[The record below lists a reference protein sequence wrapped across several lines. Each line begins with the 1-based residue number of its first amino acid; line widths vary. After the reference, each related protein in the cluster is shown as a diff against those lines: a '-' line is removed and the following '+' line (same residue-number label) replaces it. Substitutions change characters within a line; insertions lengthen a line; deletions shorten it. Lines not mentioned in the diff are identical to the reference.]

1 MSDITS
7 DIRAAISTVSEAPPE
22 PVVETPASEAAPPPE
37 AEVQA
42 APPSTD
48 EDKAKGEGRP
58 RGPDGKFIK
67 TEAEKAAEAAAP
79 ALAPTEAPKEAAPAT
94 PEVKVPK
101 APQSWKPAAR
111 EEWAKTPPA
120 IREEVLRRE
129 AEIQRVMQESSDARQ
144 GFQRVREAI
153 QPFEQMIRAEG
164 GEPVQAIQG
173 LLQTAYALRTA
184 PPQHKA
190 QMIANMV
197 RSFLPGREG
206 LELLDAA
213 LTPGAAQPQMAAP
226 PMPQQPMRDPRV
238 DQMLAQQQAQAQARA
253 QAALAEVQG
262 EEFFEDVREDMADII
277 EAGRKRGLDI
287 DLRSAYNRAIRVNP
301 DVAKVIE
308 QREAAQR
315 ATSTGATQRKA
326 AASSVRS
333 TPAAPPVG
341 GGEKDLREII
351 RAQLE
356 GT

>member
-1 MSDITS
+1 MSDITE
-7 DIRAAISTVSEAPPE
+7 DLRAAIDTVTAE
-22 PVVETPASEAAPPPE
+22 PAETPAPEAAPPPE
-37 AEVQA
+37 VEVQVD
-42 APPSTD
+42 PPSTA
-48 EDKAKGEGRP
+48 EDKATGEGRP

-67 TEAEKAAEAAAP
+67 TDAEIKAEAAAP
-79 ALAPTEAPKEAAPAT
+79 TPAPTEAKPVETAPT

-101 APQSWKPAAR
+101 APQSWKAVAR
-111 EEWAKTPPA
+111 EEWAKAPPA

-129 AEIQRVMQESSDARQ
+129 AEIQRVMQESADSRQ
-144 GFQRVREAI
+144 GFQRVKEAI

-164 GEPVQAIQG
+164 GEPIQAIQG

-197 RSFLPGREG
+197 RSFLPGKEG

-213 LTPGAAQPQMAAP
+213 LTPGAHQPQVAHQP
-226 PMPQQPMRDPRV
+226 VPQQPMLDPRV
-238 DQMLAQQQAQAQARA
+238 DQMLAQQRAAAQQRAQAQ
-253 QAALAEVQG
+253 LAEVQG

-277 EAGRKRGLDI
+277 EAHRKRGVDI

-315 ATSTGATQRKA
+315 ATSNGATQRKA

-333 TPAAPPVG
+333 TPAASPVV

-351 RAQLE
+351 RAQME

>member
-7 DIRAAISTVSEAPPE
+7 DIRAAITTVSEEPAPAP
-22 PVVETPASEAAPPPE
+22 VETPAPEAAPPPD

-42 APPSTD
+42 VTPSTD

-58 RGPDGKFIK
+58 RGPDGKFLPK
-67 TEAEKAAEAAAP
+67 EGEPVAAAP
-79 ALAPTEAPKEAAPAT
+79 TAPTEPAKEAAPVA

-111 EEWAKTPPA
+111 EEWAKAPPA

-129 AEIQRVMQESSDARQ
+129 AEVQRVMQESSEARQ
-144 GFQRVREAI
+144 GFQRVKEAI
-153 QPFEQMIRAEG
+153 QPFEQMIRTEG

-213 LTPGAAQPQMAAP
+213 LTPGAAQPQMAQP
-226 PMPQQPMRDPRV
+226 QMPQQPMRDPRV
-238 DQMLAQQQAQAQARA
+238 DQMLAAQQQQAQLRA
-253 QAALAEVQG
+253 QTALAEVQG

-287 DLRSAYNRAIRVNP
+287 DLRSAYNRAVRVNP

-315 ATSTGATQRKA
+315 ATQNGATQRKA
-326 AASSVRS
+326 AATSVRS
-333 TPAAPPVG
+333 NPASPPVG
-341 GGEKDLREII
+341 GNEKDLREII
-351 RAQLE
+351 RAQME

>member
-1 MSDITS
+1 MSDITE
-7 DIRAAISTVSEAPPE
+7 DLRAAIDTVATE
-22 PVVETPASEAAPPPE
+22 PTPAPEAAPPPE
-37 AEVQA
+37 TEVQA
-42 APPSTD
+42 ATPSVS
-48 EDKAKGEGRP
+48 EDKATGEGRP

-67 TEAEKAAEAAAP
+67 TDAEIKAEAKAVEPAP
-79 ALAPTEAPKEAAPAT
+79 APTEAKPVEPTPT

-101 APQSWKPAAR
+101 APQSWKAVAR
-111 EEWAKTPPA
+111 EEWAKAPPA

-129 AEIQRVMQESSDARQ
+129 AEIQRVMQESADSRQ
-144 GFQRVREAI
+144 GYQKVKEAI

-164 GEPVQAIQG
+164 GEPIQAIQG

-197 RSFLPGREG
+197 RSFLPGKEG

-213 LTPGAAQPQMAAP
+213 LTPGAHQPQVAHQP
-226 PMPQQPMRDPRV
+226 IPQQPMLDPRV
-238 DQMLAQQQAQAQARA
+238 DQMLAQQRAAAQQRAQAQ
-253 QAALAEVQG
+253 LAEVQG

-277 EAGRKRGLDI
+277 EAHRKRGVDI

-315 ATSTGATQRKA
+315 ATSNGATQRKA

-333 TPAAPPVG
+333 TPAASPVV

-351 RAQLE
+351 RAQME

>member
-7 DIRAAISTVSEAPPE
+7 DIRAAISTVSEEPAPAP
-22 PVVETPASEAAPPPE
+22 VETPAPEAAPPPE

-42 APPSTD
+42 VTPSTD

-58 RGPDGKFIK
+58 RGPDGKFLPK
-67 TEAEKAAEAAAP
+67 EGEPAP
-79 ALAPTEAPKEAAPAT
+79 AAPTEAKPAEAAPAV

-111 EEWAKTPPA
+111 EEWAKAPPA

-129 AEIQRVMQESSDARQ
+129 AEVQRVMQESSEARQ
-144 GFQRVREAI
+144 GFQRVKEAI

-213 LTPGAAQPQMAAP
+213 LTPGAAQPQMAQP
-226 PMPQQPMRDPRV
+226 QMPQQPMRDPRV
-238 DQMLAQQQAQAQARA
+238 DQMLAQQSQQAQARA

-326 AASSVRS
+326 AATSVRS
-333 TPAAPPVG
+333 NPASPPVG

-351 RAQLE
+351 RAQME